1 MYPAAASDQSSPG
14 AYRHLPTETSC
25 QIRWRKI
32 RPEHKG
38 FSAAQICK
46 QTRAGWALRDPA
58 VLPLLLLSRDPG
70 TPAVS
75 PSCRVTRYSRG
86 GSCHVTDA
94 RDLAGLPS
102 MPDCCHETFSCCC
115 IPSQGF
121 LKKEEAIF
129 RFETERVFP
138 SLPDCCHATFNRC
151 CILSLEVSKKRR
163 RKNEKEKKN

>member
-1 MYPAAASDQSSPG
+1 M
-14 AYRHLPTETSC
+14 
-25 QIRWRKI
+25 
-32 RPEHKG
+32 
-38 FSAAQICK
+38 
-46 QTRAGWALRDPA
+46 
-58 VLPLLLLSRDPG
+58 LLLAVTSRG
-70 TPAVS
+70 TPDVA

-163 RKNEKEKKN
+163 RKNEKEKKTERFSDLKQNEWPRVLVRNQHSRGIISARRTQHKYSSKDLSRLRQLLSN